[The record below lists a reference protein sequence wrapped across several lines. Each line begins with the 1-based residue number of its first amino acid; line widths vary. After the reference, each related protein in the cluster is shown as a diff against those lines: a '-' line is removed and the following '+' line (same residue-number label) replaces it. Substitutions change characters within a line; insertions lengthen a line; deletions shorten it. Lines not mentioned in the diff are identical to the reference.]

1 MVVMG
6 RLALWWWSCIPWNRY
21 SHRSAPNWSQWCV
34 GGVFN
39 GLKVQGVVVVAADG
53 RASLGVGIF
62 IGVKIYRVEFVRFQ

>member
-39 GLKVQGVVVVAADG
+39 GLKVQGVVVVAA
-53 RASLGVGIF
+53 VWM
-62 IGVKIYRVEFVRFQ
+62 VVRPLESVYSSE